1 MTRRPGR
8 HKHWQ
13 GQSLAEFAIV
23 FPIFMLVVGGIVQLG
38 IIFWGQN
45 TLNQIVR
52 DSGRYA
58 VTEHDCSPGSQTDVQ
73 SHIDSVVSNGSF
85 AGTITG
91 KTLVMPTNGELV
103 GTPPV
108 ADPVSDQNGTAQANF
123 CPATSNGDH
132 VWLRI
137 TITARVPV
145 FFPFVP
151 GDGNISSTALFRMEP
166 VTAP

>member
-1 MTRRPGR
+1 MQPILLRRRPR
-8 HKHWQ
+8 RSRSR

-23 FPIFMLVVGGIVQLG
+23 FPIFMLIVGGIVQFG

-58 VTEHDCSPGSQTDVQ
+58 VTERDCLPASRADVAAKVA
-73 SHIDSVVSNGSF
+73 IVASNASF
-85 AGTITG
+85 AGTIGAITV
-91 KTLVMPTNGELV
+91 VMPT
-103 GTPPV
+103 TTAP
-108 ADPVSDQNGTAQANF
+108 DPISDP
-123 CPATSNGDH
+123 CPATSNAQE

-137 TITARVPV
+137 TVQAQVPV
-145 FFPFVP
+145 FFPAIP
-151 GDGNISSTALFRMEP
+151 GNGNITSTAVFRMEP